1 MSLKLKIKILRAK
14 TLYYKEEKNKYTI
27 FFLYMIK
34 HDFQTWF
41 EVNLARKEV
50 SMI

>member
-27 FFLYMIK
+27 FFYIWLNMIFK
-34 HDFQTWF
+34 HDF
-41 EVNLARKEV
+41 L
-50 SMI
+50 